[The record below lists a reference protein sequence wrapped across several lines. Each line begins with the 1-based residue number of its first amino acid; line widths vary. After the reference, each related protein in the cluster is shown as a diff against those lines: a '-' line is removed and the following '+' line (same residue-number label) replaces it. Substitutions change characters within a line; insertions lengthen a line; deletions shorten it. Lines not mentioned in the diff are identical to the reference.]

1 LALSPR
7 RLAVN
12 DLQRPDPDALL
23 AQVQQDEADA
33 RRGRLK
39 IFFGANAGVG
49 KTYAMLSAARAA
61 LAQGIDVVVGV
72 VETHGRTETQALLED
87 VDAPSNGHRQDI
99 GPALTDSSAASRL
112 PILPLRQVSY
122 RDRTLPEF
130 DLDAALA
137 RRPALILIDEL
148 AHSNV
153 PGSRH
158 PKRWQDVEELLD
170 AGIDVWTTMNV
181 QHLDSLNDVVGG
193 ITGIRVWETVP
204 DKVFDE
210 ADEVVL
216 VDVSPD
222 DLLQRLKEG
231 KVYLP
236 QQAQHATRNFFRKG
250 NLIALRELALRR
262 TADRV
267 DDDMLQYRK
276 QSAVQPVWGVR
287 ESLLACVGP
296 GEHGDKTV
304 RATARLAARLD
315 VPWHA
320 VHVETPDLQRLP
332 DAARQR
338 ALRSLK
344 LAQDLGATT
353 ATLAAQDEAEA
364 LVRYAR
370 QHNLLRVVTGRH
382 DGQGARPWE
391 RLLRPWRRPLAE
403 RIGALGPDLDVL
415 DIALSAAPTRTPAPA
430 TTNGTEPINWRGY
443 AIATGLCLLT
453 SLLSTVLLM
462 DVLEPANIVM
472 LFLLT
477 VVVVAVRHGRG
488 PAVLA
493 SCLAVGAFDFLFVQP
508 RFSFAVG
515 DFQYLLTLAVMLIVG
530 LLIGQMTAGLTY
542 QARVAQRREDR
553 MRSLYE
559 MSRDL
564 SGALMAEQVAEIAAR
579 FLKAE
584 FGARSALLVAGDDT
598 LGAPGSERLGEPIAS
613 SPAPELDPAIAQW
626 SYAKAEAAGHG
637 TDTLTASPTL
647 YLPLA
652 APMRLRGVLAVQP
665 EDPSR
670 LAVPEQ
676 RRLLDTCA
684 SLLAISL
691 ERIHY
696 IEVARASTVQ
706 MESERLRNSLLAAV
720 SHDLRTPLASV
731 QGLAESLLNTRPP
744 LPEPA
749 AGTAM
754 ALHEASL
761 RINALVTNLLDMAR
775 LQAGAVQ
782 LDRQWQPL
790 EEVVGGAIKA
800 ARPALGERPVR
811 VSLPGD
817 LPFVQIDAV
826 LIERVLANL
835 LENAAKYTPA
845 HTAIEIGAGT
855 EAEHIT
861 VWVDDHGPGL
871 PSGREEALFN
881 KFERGQKE
889 SATPGV
895 GLGLAI
901 CRAIV
906 EAHGGT
912 IRGQNREGGG
922 ARFVVRIPRGQ
933 PPALEAPADVPLD
946 DPGAHA
952 ATDPTAA
959 S

>member
-1 LALSPR
+1 M
-7 RLAVN
+7 AVN
-12 DLQRPDPDALL
+12 DSPRPDPDALL

-33 RRGRLK
+33 HRGRLK

-61 LAQGIDVVVGV
+61 RAQGTDVLIGV
-72 VETHGRTETQALLED
+72 VETHGRAETQALLG
-87 VDAPSNGHRQDI
+87 APDNDTE
-99 GPALTDSSAASRL
+99 GP
-112 PILPLRQVSY
+112 LPLLAPRPVAY

-130 DLDAALA
+130 DLDTALA

-158 PKRWQDVEELLD
+158 PKRWQDVQELLD

-181 QHLDSLNDVVGG
+181 QHLESLNDVVGG

-216 VDVSPD
+216 VDLSPD

-236 QQAQHATRNFFRKG
+236 QQAQQAARHFFRKG

-267 DDDMLQYRK
+267 DEDMLQYR
-276 QSAVQPVWGVR
+276 QRRAVQPVWGVR

-320 VHVETPDLQRLP
+320 VYVETPALQRLP
-332 DAARQR
+332 EQARQR
-338 ALRSLK
+338 VLRSLK

-353 ATLAAQDEAEA
+353 ATLTGQEASGPI
-364 LVRYAR
+364 VRYAR
-370 QHNLLRVVTGRH
+370 QHNLSRVVIGRR
-382 DGQGARPWE
+382 DGQRRPAWARLT
-391 RLLRPWRRPLAE
+391 RMWRRPLAQ
-403 RIGALGPDLDVL
+403 RIGALGSELDLME
-415 DIALSAAPTRTPAPA
+415 IALPA
-430 TTNGTEPINWRGY
+430 TPSRGVPAARHEPGHQPVDWRGY
-443 AIATGLCLLT
+443 LTATALCGLT
-453 SLLSTVLLM
+453 AAGSSVLLM
-462 DVLEPANIVM
+462 DVFEPANIVM

-477 VVVVAVRHGRG
+477 VVIVAMRHGRG

-493 SCLAVGAFDFLFVQP
+493 AVLSVSAFDFLFVHP

-515 DFQYLLTLAVMLIVG
+515 DFQYLLTLAVMLIVA
-530 LLIGQMTAGLTY
+530 LLIGQMTAGVTF

-564 SGALMAEQVAEIAAR
+564 SGALMTEQVAEIAAR

-584 FGARSALLVAGDDT
+584 FGARSALLVAGED
-598 LGAPGSERLGEPIAS
+598 GSGGPGSERLGAAIAS
-613 SPAPELDPAIAQW
+613 TPAPELDAAVAQW
-626 SYAKAEAAGHG
+626 SYAKAEPAGHG
-637 TDTLTASPTL
+637 TDTLTASPVL

-665 EDPSR
+665 EDPGR

-731 QGLAESLLNTRPP
+731 QGLAESLLNARPP

-749 AGTAM
+749 AGTAA
-754 ALHEASL
+754 ALHEAAL
-761 RINALVTNLLDMAR
+761 RIHALVTNLLDMAR

-782 LDRQWQPL
+782 LDLQWQPL
-790 EEVVGGAIKA
+790 EEVVGSAIKA
-800 ARPALGERPVR
+800 SRPVLGERPVR
-811 VSLPGD
+811 VSLPDG
-817 LPFVQIDAV
+817 LPFVHIDAV
-826 LIERVLANL
+826 LIERVLVNL
-835 LENAAKYTPA
+835 LENATKYTPA
-845 HTAIEIGAGT
+845 GTPIEIGASA
-855 EAEHIT
+855 EAEHIAL
-861 VWVDDHGPGL
+861 WVDDHGPGL
-871 PSGREEALFN
+871 PRGREEALFN
-881 KFERGQKE
+881 KFERGHKE

-906 EAHGGT
+906 QAHGGT
-912 IRGQNREGGG
+912 IAGLTREGGG
-922 ARFVVRIPRGQ
+922 ARFVIRIPRGQ
-933 PPALEAPADVPLD
+933 PPAIEDPATP
-946 DPGAHA
+946 
-952 ATDPTAA
+952 
-959 S
+959 